1 MFKAVLNDFGQAE
14 TLYADPGVAF
24 AGSTL
29 STFDALM
36 KERYMDS
43 SIVEKLVYPE
53 NPLLAKLQN
62 SGDTEMV
69 GDVMP
74 VPIFTAL
81 PQGLSGG
88 FTTAQTNAG
97 LTSGN
102 TTSYKWQIQAGEYY
116 GVTYIGDKLIMASR
130 TNKGA
135 FLANKEIELDGLFE
149 QAGENMS
156 VYLWGNGGQ
165 AIGRRATL
173 SGNDVTLVSDIDAQN
188 FEVGMNLKASLADGS
203 TSTDTQRGGTAAT
216 VTGVNRSTGV
226 VTATTWGN
234 ITSFADNDYLFREGD
249 FFGDQSVTV
258 IKGVQAFLT
267 ASDAPPAL
275 WGITAAQRATDPQ
288 RYAGCRVA
296 SGTVAGKTYEERIK
310 ILLSQMTGRFKA
322 KAPTAGWMNPEDF
335 QVLETLMSARG
346 VRPLEDDSTKF
357 GFMKI
362 DIATG
367 AGRIPIYCDR
377 HCPKGTFFA
386 LRMEDW
392 GISCMGE
399 LLHFQNGDGMEILRV
414 YNSTNYEARLISYPL
429 LYNRAP
435 KNSGRVPL
443 T

>member
-1 MFKAVLNDFGQAE
+1 M
-14 TLYADPGVAF
+14 

-29 STFDALM
+29 TTFDALM

-74 VPIFTAL
+74 VPIFSAL

-88 FTTAQTNAG
+88 FSTAQTNAA
-97 LTSGN
+97 LTGGN
-102 TTSYKWQIQAGEYY
+102 TASYKWQITAGEYY
-116 GVTYIGDKLIMASR
+116 GVIYIGDKVIMASR

-135 FLANKEIELDGLFE
+135 FLANKEIEIDGLFE

-165 AIGRRATL
+165 AIGRRASV
-173 SGNDVTLVSDIDAQN
+173 SGNDMTLVADIDAQN
-188 FEVGMNLKASLADGS
+188 FEVGMNLKASVADGS

-226 VTATTWGN
+226 VTSTTYGN

-249 FFGDQSVTV
+249 FFGDQGV
-258 IKGVQAFLT
+258 IVIRGVQSFIT

-275 WGITAAQRATDPQ
+275 WGVTAAARATDPQ
-288 RYAGCRVA
+288 RYADYRVQ
-296 SGTVAGKTYEERIK
+296 TTTITGKTHEERIK
-310 ILLSQMTGRFKA
+310 ILIAQMTGRFKS
-322 KAPTAGWMNPEDF
+322 KAPTSGWMNPEDF
-335 QVLETLMSARG
+335 QVLETLMAARG
-346 VRPLEDDSTKF
+346 VRPLEDDTTKF
-357 GFMKI
+357 GFAKI
-362 DIATG
+362 NIAT
-367 AGRIPIYCDR
+367 AGGNIPIYCDR

-429 LYNRAP
+429 LYCRAP
-435 KNSGRVPL
+435 KNSGRVSL
-443 T
+443 Q

>member
-1 MFKAVLNDFGQAE
+1 M
-14 TLYADPGVAF
+14 P
-24 AGSTL
+24 GSTL
-29 STFDALM
+29 TTFDALM

-69 GDVMP
+69 GDQMP
-74 VPIFTAL
+74 VPIFSAL
-81 PQGLSGG
+81 PQGMSGG

-102 TTSYKWQIQAGEYY
+102 TASYKWNITAGEYY
-116 GVTYIGDKLIMASR
+116 GVIYIGDKVIMASR

-135 FLANKEIELDGLFE
+135 FLANKEIEIDGLFE

-165 AIGRRATL
+165 AIGRRASLT
-173 SGNDVTLVSDIDAQN
+173 GNDLQLVDDIDAQN
-188 FEVGMNLKASLADGS
+188 FEVGMNLKASVADGS
-203 TSTDTQRGGTAAT
+203 TATDAQRAGTAAT
-216 VTGVNRSTGV
+216 VTGVNRATGV
-226 VTATTWGN
+226 ITATTYGN
-234 ITSFADNDYLFREGD
+234 ITAFANNDHLFREGD
-249 FFGDQSVTV
+249 FFGDTGTTI

-275 WGITAAQRATDPQ
+275 WGVSAATRATDPQ

-296 SGTVAGKTYEERIK
+296 PGTIAGKTFEERIK
-310 ILLSQMTGRFKA
+310 ILIAQMIGRFKS
-322 KAPTAGWMNPEDF
+322 KAPTSGWMNPEDF
-335 QVLETLMSARG
+335 QVLETLMAARG
-346 VRPLEDDSTKF
+346 VRPLEDDTAKF
-357 GFMKI
+357 GFSKI
-362 DIATG
+362 SIAT
-367 AGRIPIYCDR
+367 AGGTIPIYCDR
-377 HCPKGTFFA
+377 HCPKGTFYA
-386 LRMEDW
+386 LRLEDW

-399 LLHFQNGDGMEILRV
+399 LLHFQNGDGMEVLRV

-429 LYNRAP
+429 LYCRAP
-435 KNSGRVPL
+435 KNSGRVSL

>member
-1 MFKAVLNDFGQAE
+1 M
-14 TLYADPGVAF
+14 

-29 STFDALM
+29 TTFDALM

-97 LTSGN
+97 LASGN

-135 FLANKEIELDGLFE
+135 FLANKEIEIDGLFE

-165 AIGRRATL
+165 AIGRRASL
-173 SGNDVTLVSDIDAQN
+173 AGNDMSLVSDIDAQN
-188 FEVGMNLKASLADGS
+188 FEVGMNLKASVADGS

-226 VTATTWGN
+226 ITATTYGN

-249 FFGDQSVTV
+249 FFGDQGVIV
-258 IKGVQAFLT
+258 IKGVQAFIT

-275 WGITAAQRATDPQ
+275 WGVTAAARATDPQ

-296 SGTVAGKTYEERIK
+296 NASIQGKTYEERIK
-310 ILLSQMTGRFKA
+310 ILLAQMTGRFKA

-346 VRPLEDDSTKF
+346 VRALEDETTKF
-357 GFMKI
+357 GFTKI

-367 AGRIPIYCDR
+367 SGRIPIYCDR

-435 KNSGRVPL
+435 KNSGRVSL
-443 T
+443 Q